1 MFATLN
7 AGKFG
12 LRIAAVCMLF
22 LGSFLSV
29 QAQGLNWEGQT
40 GALTTPF
47 AYTMQTEGE
56 KITKPQVSF
65 HYLNG
70 GEVLGNHF
78 QASATVGVGKRFEF
92 GYTRNLVAKG
102 DNALSP
108 VFSKGFNIFHA
119 KLNVVQENTGKKK
132 WVPAISGGFVLRTNV
147 KRVGGYLANKEETN
161 GDVYVV
167 ATKTIT
173 EIKGLPIV
181 LSGGVK
187 GTNASIMGIAGNSP
201 RWEARAFG
209 GAAFVVK
216 GPSKST
222 LIFGAEAAQQPKY
235 VKGLPGATI
244 PTTLDYFVRIIPSKT
259 PLAVDFAI
267 VQAAGKI
274 MPGVDVK
281 ARARFGMG
289 ISYKF

>member
-1 MFATLN
+1 MFSISKAK
-7 AGKFG
+7 KFG
-12 LRIAAVCMLF
+12 FGIVFGCALF
-22 LGSFLSV
+22 FCSFINSF
-29 QAQGLNWEGQT
+29 AQGLNWEGQT

-47 AYTMQTEGE
+47 AYTMKHEND
-56 KITKPQVSF
+56 KVTKPQVAF

-70 GEVLGNHF
+70 GEVLGHHF

-92 GYTRNLVAKG
+92 GYTRNMVAKG
-102 DNALSP
+102 DSPLSP

-119 KLNVVQENTGKKK
+119 KLNVVEENKGGKK
-132 WVPAISGGFVLRTNV
+132 WVPAVSFGGVLRTNV
-147 KRVGGYLANKEETN
+147 KRVGGYLANDETAN
-161 GDVYVV
+161 GDIYAV

-173 EIKGLPIV
+173 QVEGLPIV

-187 GTNASIMGIAGNSP
+187 ATNASIMGIAGNATD
-201 RWEARAFG
+201 WKARAFG

-222 LIFGAEAAQQPKY
+222 LIFGAEAVQQPKH

-244 PTTLDYFVRIIPSKT
+244 PTTLDYFVRIIPAKT

-267 VQAAGKI
+267 VQAAGVI
-274 MPGVDVK
+274 TPGVDVK

-289 ISYKF
+289 VSYNF